1 MLKNRILTALVLAPL
16 AIAGILY
23 LPDRWFALLWGV
35 AIAVCA
41 WEWSNLAGLTT
52 IPTRAGFLTVCVG
65 FMTSFQ
71 QWAGEMELWEWLA
84 WPMVAFWFVLSI
96 LLREMPTKLL
106 VIKYPIAVKLL
117 VGFFVLVSA
126 WILMVWTRI
135 NLGGSA
141 QVLYL
146 FMLVWVADI
155 AAYFVGKRWGLTK
168 LAPEISPG
176 KTAEGLYGA
185 LVVIVLF
192 SLAVAAV
199 LYQTESG
206 SFISFSWVKLGYFI
220 LLSVVTVLFSVVG
233 DLFESLV
240 KRVGGVK
247 DSGAILPGHGG
258 FTDCL
263 LAVLACL
270 YGCEKRIINL
280 ARPGNICKLNRDDLY
295 AALNFGELVLE

>member
-258 FTDCL
+258 L
-263 LAVLACL
+263 LDRLDSLIAAVSVFYA
-270 YGCEKRIINL
+270 GS
-280 ARPGNICKLNRDDLY
+280 KL
-295 AALNFGELVLE
+295 LEIYFQ

>member
-117 VGFFVLVSA
+117 VGFLVLVSA

-258 FTDCL
+258 L
-263 LAVLACL
+263 LDRLDSLIAAVSVFYA
-270 YGCEKRIINL
+270 GS
-280 ARPGNICKLNRDDLY
+280 KL
-295 AALNFGELVLE
+295 LEIYFQ

>member
-1 MLKNRILTALVLAPL
+1 MLKNRILTALVRAPL

-240 KRVGGVK
+240 KLVGGVK

-258 FTDCL
+258 L
-263 LAVLACL
+263 LDRLDSLIAAVSVFYA
-270 YGCEKRIINL
+270 GS
-280 ARPGNICKLNRDDLY
+280 KL
-295 AALNFGELVLE
+295 LEIYFQ

>member
-16 AIAGILY
+16 TIAGILY

-106 VIKYPIAVKLL
+106 VIKYPTAVKLV
-117 VGFFVLVSA
+117 VGFLVLVSA

-258 FTDCL
+258 FLDRLDSLIAAVSVFYAGSKL
-263 LAVLACL
+263 LEI
-270 YGCEKRIINL
+270 Y
-280 ARPGNICKLNRDDLY
+280 
-295 AALNFGELVLE
+295 FQ

>member
-117 VGFFVLVSA
+117 VGFLVLVSA

-176 KTAEGLYGA
+176 KTAEGMYGA

-258 FTDCL
+258 FLDRLDSLIAAVSVFYAGSKL
-263 LAVLACL
+263 LEI
-270 YGCEKRIINL
+270 Y
-280 ARPGNICKLNRDDLY
+280 
-295 AALNFGELVLE
+295 FQ

>member
-1 MLKNRILTALVLAPL
+1 MVLAPL

-258 FTDCL
+258 FLDRLDSLIAAVSVFYAGSKL
-263 LAVLACL
+263 LEI
-270 YGCEKRIINL
+270 Y
-280 ARPGNICKLNRDDLY
+280 
-295 AALNFGELVLE
+295 FQ

>member
-1 MLKNRILTALVLAPL
+1 
-16 AIAGILY
+16 
-23 LPDRWFALLWGV
+23 
-35 AIAVCA
+35 
-41 WEWSNLAGLTT
+41 
-52 IPTRAGFLTVCVG
+52 
-65 FMTSFQ
+65 
-71 QWAGEMELWEWLA
+71 MELWEWLA

-117 VGFFVLVSA
+117 VGFLVLVSA

-258 FTDCL
+258 L
-263 LAVLACL
+263 LDRLDSLIAAVSVFYA
-270 YGCEKRIINL
+270 GS
-280 ARPGNICKLNRDDLY
+280 KL
-295 AALNFGELVLE
+295 LEIYFQ

>member
-106 VIKYPIAVKLL
+106 VIKYSIAVKLL

-258 FTDCL
+258 FLDRLDSLIAAVSVFYAGSKL
-263 LAVLACL
+263 LEI
-270 YGCEKRIINL
+270 Y
-280 ARPGNICKLNRDDLY
+280 
-295 AALNFGELVLE
+295 FQ

>member
-1 MLKNRILTALVLAPL
+1 MVLAPL

-117 VGFFVLVSA
+117 VGFLVLVSA

-258 FTDCL
+258 L
-263 LAVLACL
+263 LDRLDSLIAAVSVFYA
-270 YGCEKRIINL
+270 GS
-280 ARPGNICKLNRDDLY
+280 KL
-295 AALNFGELVLE
+295 LEIYFQ

>member
-155 AAYFVGKRWGLTK
+155 AAYFVGKRCGLTK

-258 FTDCL
+258 MLDRLDSLIAAVSVFYAGSKL
-263 LAVLACL
+263 LEI
-270 YGCEKRIINL
+270 Y
-280 ARPGNICKLNRDDLY
+280 
-295 AALNFGELVLE
+295 FQ

>member
-117 VGFFVLVSA
+117 VGFLVLVSA

-141 QVLYL
+141 QVLDL

-258 FTDCL
+258 L
-263 LAVLACL
+263 LDRLDSLIAAVSVFYA
-270 YGCEKRIINL
+270 GS
-280 ARPGNICKLNRDDLY
+280 KL
-295 AALNFGELVLE
+295 LEIYFQ

>member
-258 FTDCL
+258 FLDRLDSLIAAVSVFYAGSKL
-263 LAVLACL
+263 LEI
-270 YGCEKRIINL
+270 Y
-280 ARPGNICKLNRDDLY
+280 
-295 AALNFGELVLE
+295 FQ

>member
-16 AIAGILY
+16 TIAGILY

-41 WEWSNLAGLTT
+41 WEWSKLAGLTT

-106 VIKYPIAVKLL
+106 VIKYPTAVKLV
-117 VGFFVLVSA
+117 VGFLVLVSA

-258 FTDCL
+258 FLDRLDSLIAAVSVFYAGSKL
-263 LAVLACL
+263 LEI
-270 YGCEKRIINL
+270 Y
-280 ARPGNICKLNRDDLY
+280 
-295 AALNFGELVLE
+295 FQ

>member
-117 VGFFVLVSA
+117 VGFLVLVSA

-258 FTDCL
+258 FLDRLDSLIAAVSVFYAGSKL
-263 LAVLACL
+263 LEI
-270 YGCEKRIINL
+270 Y
-280 ARPGNICKLNRDDLY
+280 
-295 AALNFGELVLE
+295 FQ